1 MTPHLIWTTTTS
13 VNKFQ
18 SPQQTVLNSRTA
30 LNAPSSNVHLVKMV
44 SVYNT
49 YQNYVWSQ
57 QQTVLSTVTYVHLMN
72 VFLVLSDTLHK
83 DSHLV
88 RPAQSILPLIRKED
102 AKLFKATVVN
112 SLIVT
117 FVSLLSVLDVIL
129 DLYLILMDS
138 VVCEQTFISIK
149 NMIYL

>member
-1 MTPHLIWTTTTS
+1 
-13 VNKFQ
+13 
-18 SPQQTVLNSRTA
+18 
-30 LNAPSSNVHLVKMV
+30 
-44 SVYNT
+44 
-49 YQNYVWSQ
+49 
-57 QQTVLSTVTYVHLMN
+57 MN